1 MIECCLPNNNKKER
15 KMTGQYIILT
25 FSILLAIYAT
35 FYVAREHKKEKKY
48 KKNKS

>member
-1 MIECCLPNNNKKER
+1 
-15 KMTGQYIILT
+15 MTGQYIILA

-48 KKNKS
+48 KKNKSQQINALGFDSS

>member
-1 MIECCLPNNNKKER
+1 
-15 KMTGQYIILT
+15 MTGQYIILA

-35 FYVAREHKKEKKY
+35 FYVAKENKKGKKY